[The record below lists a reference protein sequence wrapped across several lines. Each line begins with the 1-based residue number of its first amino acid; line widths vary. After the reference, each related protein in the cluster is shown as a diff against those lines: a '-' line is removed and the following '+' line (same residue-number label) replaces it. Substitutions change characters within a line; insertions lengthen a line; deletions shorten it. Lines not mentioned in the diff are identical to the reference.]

1 MEDDN
6 EYWDHQRP
14 GLRKAVCAWA
24 LVAVL
29 VVLFGIAGLV
39 WPSEP
44 KPISFT
50 TADADLAL
58 RARRAFDKEH
68 TEDIEIYRRANDPD
82 EDRFDRRD
90 VAFGR

>member
-1 MEDDN
+1 MEDEN

-24 LVAVL
+24 VLAVL
-29 VVLFGIAGLV
+29 GVLLGLAGLV

-44 KPISFT
+44 KSISFT
-50 TADADLAL
+50 TTQADLAH
-58 RARRAFDKEH
+58 RARRAFDREH
-68 TEDIEIYRRANDPD
+68 LEDLEPSRPADDRHEDFFGRRA
-82 EDRFDRRD
+82 

>member
-44 KPISFT
+44 KSIRFT
-50 TADADLAL
+50 TAEADLAL
-58 RARRAFDKEH
+58 RARRAFDREQ
-68 TEDIEIYRRANDPD
+68 TEDLELSRPADDLDRD
-82 EDRFDRRD
+82 ELDHRD